1 MSSLLAGSLGP
12 LAGTE
17 ILIGP
22 ALVRCPAVVQSDMT
36 KGAESSTN
44 MAALGRGL
52 WRKGG
57 GTLVSQVDTP
67 HHHCHHH
74 QIMSVLLSSVLR
86 LLFLPGFFLLLDGG
100 HLRPPSHG
108 GEAWRGQSW
117 PPFPGVH
124 CRLWARLPPS
134 LSPKLSSVS
143 VARATGAQLV
153 SKCQAA
159 GLGSDAGGCFWIPR
173 FLLERGVD
181 SSR

>member
-1 MSSLLAGSLGP
+1 M
-12 LAGTE
+12 
-17 ILIGP
+17 
-22 ALVRCPAVVQSDMT
+22 VQSDMT

-159 GLGSDAGGCFWIPR
+159 GLGSDAGGV
-173 FLLERGVD
+173 LLDSTLFAGERGRFFQINRFSGKRWPSAVRK
-181 SSR
+181 SENTKVGLRKA